1 MDSLQK
7 LTRLLL
13 LVAAY
18 SLALFIILAWLGVA
32 PLAAGAIAV
41 AIGGGGAVALD
52 YLQST
57 AREADTPARIHIGA
71 IPVPREIEGRH
82 FLIAGTT
89 GAGKSQ
95 AIYTMV
101 RDARARGS
109 RGLVMDVGGAY
120 VSRFYR
126 PGDLI
131 LSPGDARSVAWNPFL
146 EIRDAFDYAN
156 LARAV
161 IPDGVGESAPWHLYG
176 QNLFAAV
183 FKALH
188 SSGDYSVS
196 RLVHLF
202 CNAEP
207 DELTPLLAGS
217 PAAIL
222 TQKGQ
227 EKMLGNTRA
236 VTSSYLLAWS
246 FLPDGGDF
254 SVKDWIRSSPEGQWL
269 FISYR
274 DNQIATLRQLLACWL
289 QLAIS
294 EMLSVDERKARQTF
308 FVCDEFDTLGKVSAA
323 KDALTKLRKYA
334 NSCCI
339 FGLQTISQLRATN
352 GRDEAQVLLACLSTK
367 LYLRQGDPET
377 ARYCSDD
384 LGQAQILRTEKSSS
398 KRKGLGG
405 DGNETAAERHIT
417 EAVVMPSELQNLP
430 DLQGYLSLAG
440 DYPIARVQIPIP
452 HLPRV
457 AEPFVVQA

>member
-1 MDSLQK
+1 MDPLQK
-7 LTRLLL
+7 LPRLLL
-13 LVAAY
+13 LIAAY
-18 SLALFIILAWLGVA
+18 SLALFLILAWLGVA

-95 AIYTMV
+95 AIYGMV
-101 RDARARGS
+101 RDARARGD
-109 RGLVMDVGGAY
+109 RGLALDVGGAY
-120 VSRFYR
+120 VSRFLKQ
-126 PGDLI
+126 GDLI

-146 EIRDAFDYAN
+146 DIQDAFDFSN
-156 LARAV
+156 LAKAV
-161 IPDGVGESAPWHLYG
+161 IPDGQGPDASWHNYG
-176 QNLFAAV
+176 QGLFAEV
-183 FKALH
+183 LRALH
-188 SSGDYSVS
+188 TQGDYSIS
-196 RLVHLF
+196 RLLHFVGQ
-202 CNAEP
+202 AEP
-207 DELTPLLAGS
+207 EELRPLLAGS

-236 VTSSYLLAWS
+236 IISSYLLPWA
-246 FLPDGGDF
+246 FLPDGGSF
-254 SVKDWIRSSPEGQWL
+254 SVKDWIRSSPGDQWL
-269 FISYR
+269 FVSYR
-274 DNQIATLRQLLACWL
+274 DNQIAALRQLLSCWL
-289 QLAIS
+289 QLAIN
-294 EMLSVDERKARQTF
+294 ETLSLDESSARPTF
-308 FVCDEFDTLGKVSAA
+308 FVADEFDTLGKVAA
-323 KDALTKLRKYA
+323 KDALTKLRKYRG
-334 NSCCI
+334 SCI
-339 FGLQTISQLRATN
+339 FGLQSVSQLRATY
-352 GRDEAQVLLACLSTK
+352 GRDEAQTLLACLSTK
-367 LYLRQGDPET
+367 VYLRQGDPET
-377 ARYCSDD
+377 AKYCSDD

-452 HLPRV
+452 RLPRV
-457 AEPFVVQA
+457 AEPFVSQT